1 LRFTRA
7 PRTVAGT
14 AVVAALALSAAT
26 AVAKSFATPA
36 SSTYIRNVTQQ
47 DLTAAGSAAPW
58 GRWTLQIKRHGLSLD
73 AKGQGLVP
81 ERASWTAARVIVSDT
96 PGSSSIFCGASV
108 KGAYSWRQSGSSL
121 TFKLV
126 KDACKDRAGV
136 LAGSWK
142 KTG

>member
-1 LRFTRA
+1 MRFTRA
-7 PRTVAGT
+7 SQTVAGT

-47 DLTAAGSAAPW
+47 DLTVAGSAAPW
-58 GRWTLQIKRHGLSLD
+58 GKWTLRIKRNGLSLD

-81 ERASWTAARVIVSDT
+81 ERASWTASKVTVSDT
-96 PGSSSIFCGASV
+96 PGSISIFCGASV
-108 KGAYSWRQSGSSL
+108 KGAYTWRQSGSRL
-121 TFKLV
+121 IFKLV
-126 KDACKDRAGV
+126 KDTCKDRAGV

-142 KTG
+142 RTG

>member
-1 LRFTRA
+1 MRFTRA
-7 PRTVAGT
+7 SRTVVGT

-26 AVAKSFATPA
+26 AVAKSSATPA
-36 SSTYIRNVTQQ
+36 SSTYVRNLTQQ

-58 GRWTLQIKRHGLSLD
+58 GKWTLQVKRRGLSLD

-81 ERASWTAARVIVSDT
+81 ERASWTGAKVIVSDT
-96 PGSSSIFCGASV
+96 PGSVSIFCGASV
-108 KGAYSWRQSGSSL
+108 KGAYTWRQSGSKLS
-121 TFKLV
+121 FKLV
-126 KDACKDRAGV
+126 KDTCKDRAGV